1 MQIYALSKQQ
11 LGNSVTLAPFEC
23 CWFVC
28 RSPFQKL
35 AINHL
40 FKYLQ
45 AYLFLHTQKL
55 GKFQHKRKVP
65 ATSLHPG
72 IRPPIARV
80 NLGLR
85 QVAV

>member
-11 LGNSVTLAPFEC
+11 LGNSVTLKPFEHR
-23 CWFVC
+23 WFVFC
-28 RSPFQKL
+28 SPFQKL

-40 FKYLQ
+40 FKHLQ

-65 ATSLHPG
+65 TTSLHLCT
-72 IRPPIARV
+72 RSHLFRT
-80 NLGLR
+80 
-85 QVAV
+85 